1 MISGYNLHFTCA
13 QNDHTVN
20 LIVIQRLQSVPN
32 YWESVPNYWEGTW
45 SEHVYW
51 VSIVKVVTA
60 FLRTYRKRKIRSLIL
75 LHSHCNSLMVHLCGM
90 WGPPVR
96 LSEKMQKLVSKKS
109 HITSTYS
116 GEGHF
121 PSLLKLFMYMVR
133 NERYIG

>member
-60 FLRTYRKRKIRSLIL
+60 FLRTYRKRKVSHTSALPLQQLNGPLMWTTSKVVWENAKVGQQEESYHKYLFWRRTLFILVEVIHVHGQEWKIYWIR
-75 LHSHCNSLMVHLCGM
+75 
-90 WGPPVR
+90 R
-96 LSEKMQKLVSKKS
+96 
-109 HITSTYS
+109 
-116 GEGHF
+116 
-121 PSLLKLFMYMVR
+121 
-133 NERYIG
+133 